1 MSDTGSDLTK
11 VTVNLT
17 PRAVKA
23 VNQIVGRTG
32 DTQTDS
38 INRALVGCAKI
49 LHLVEAGGGQL
60 DIEQPDG
67 TTRTIRIVP

>member
-32 DTQTDS
+32 DTQTDT
-38 INRALVGCAKI
+38 INRAVVGWS
-49 LHLVEAGGGQL
+49 
-60 DIEQPDG
+60 
-67 TTRTIRIVP
+67 

>member
-32 DTQTDS
+32 DTQTDT
-38 INRALVGCAKI
+38 INRALVGWAKI
-49 LHLVEAGGGQL
+49 LRLVEAGGGQL
-60 DIEQPDG
+60 DIEQPAG

>member
-1 MSDTGSDLTK
+1 MSDTNSDLTR

-32 DTQTDS
+32 DTQTDT
-38 INRALVGCAKI
+38 INRALVGWAKV
-49 LHLVEAGGGQL
+49 LRLVEAGGGEL
-60 DIEQPDG
+60 LLKDLDG
-67 TTRTIRIVP
+67 TLRKVTIR

>member
-23 VNQIVGRTG
+23 VNQIVGATG

-38 INRALVGCAKI
+38 INRALVGWAKI
-49 LHLVEAGGGQL
+49 LRLVEAGGGQL

-67 TTRTIRIVP
+67 TTRTVRILP

>member
-38 INRALVGCAKI
+38 INRALVGWAKI
-49 LHLVEAGGGQL
+49 LRLVEAGGGQL
-60 DIEQPDG
+60 DIEQPDS
-67 TTRTIRIVP
+67 TTRTIRIGP